1 MPKLLTPADV
11 TPEQLQVI
19 HKVVTLIDCHSFF
32 ADYGEPFDNRQE
44 PCRLQA
50 TAIQNLGCAALYQ
63 MELRLGTALLGVFVF
78 AVIPLDTPSLWD
90 ERGPDDTET
99 LPAHWSQLA
108 TTHQTYAIQRL
119 YFLRKNSVP
128 NPAAVD
134 AFVCQLKQELQR
146 QGGRLAPER
155 FSQLLEREMA
165 VAANK

>member
-1 MPKLLTPADV
+1 
-11 TPEQLQVI
+11 
-19 HKVVTLIDCHSFF
+19 VVTLIDCHSFF

-50 TAIQNLGCAALYQ
+50 TTIQKPG
-63 MELRLGTALLGVFVF
+63 LRCFVPDGVEVGTALLGVIVF
-78 AVIPLDTPSLWD
+78 AVIPLDTLALWD

-99 LPAHWSQLA
+99 LPADWSQLA
-108 TTHQTYAIQRL
+108 TTHHTYAIQRL
-119 YFLRKNSVP
+119 FSLRKNSAP
-128 NPAAVD
+128 HAEAVD

-165 VAANK
+165 VADNK